1 MEITS
6 LQPTQLASQIN
17 ELDEKAKAHAQ
28 DAVDYANQAGDLLLS
43 VKKQLP
49 HGQWTDWIE
58 RNLTVSL
65 RQCQRYIA
73 VAQGKVVPV
82 RQLAG
87 KNDTVSFLDKS
98 KKEPTLIRC
107 QGEWVKGSW
116 RPKPGFFY
124 LFKEDGANYWV
135 HPSKS
140 ADRWF
145 HVCKHY
151 NGAHMSTEGFFR
163 RYTVF
168 SPITDPAFTS
178 EQYVGTTTPLGWIGV
193 GDVLKSYGLKDISG
207 SLAGSLAAPG
217 GFYRPFGEP
226 AFKDFYE
233 DWHDI
238 EELKGEKSA
247 TS

>member
-1 MEITS
+1 M
-6 LQPTQLASQIN
+6 PT
-17 ELDEKAKAHAQ
+17 EEP
-28 DAVDYANQAGDLLLS
+28 
-43 VKKQLP
+43 KK
-49 HGQWTDWIE
+49 I
-58 RNLTVSL
+58 
-65 RQCQRYIA
+65 
-73 VAQGKVVPV
+73 
-82 RQLAG
+82 
-87 KNDTVSFLDKS
+87 
-98 KKEPTLIRC
+98 IRC
-107 QGEWVKGSW
+107 HGEWVNGSW

-135 HPSKS
+135 HPSES
-140 ADRWF
+140 DDRWF

-151 NGAHMSTEGFFR
+151 DGPRLPTEGFFR

-207 SLAGSLAAPG
+207 SLSLSLAAPEG
-217 GFYRPFGEP
+217 LHRPFGEP
-226 AFKDFYE
+226 GFNGFYE